1 MEFLKIWSLSILA
14 AVTYGILHDQVTAH
28 LCVEY
33 FSIAHPMI
41 LPLSSPTLLA
51 LEWGV
56 LATWWVGAFLGIL
69 LALAARSGPREKLST
84 REIIRP
90 LVTLLFCMAMGAL
103 VAGTTGF
110 LFARAGLFPLHGW
123 LATAIPAAQHSRFI
137 ADWWAHSASY
147 LIGFVGGIALC
158 AWVYRTRRGVAAA
171 EVGASTSP

>member
-1 MEFLKIWSLSILA
+1 MEFLKIWLLSILA
-14 AVTYGILHDQVTAH
+14 AVTYGILHDQVTGH

-69 LALAARSGPREKLST
+69 LALAARSGPRAKLST
-84 REIIRP
+84 RDIIRP
-90 LVTLLFCMAMGAL
+90 LVTLLFCMAIGAL
-103 VAGTTGF
+103 VAGTAGYF
-110 LFARAGLFPLHGW
+110 LARAGLLSLHGW

-147 LIGFVGGIALC
+147 SIGFVGGVALC
-158 AWVYRTRRGVAAA
+158 AWIYRIRRCIPTT
-171 EVGASTSP
+171 EVGASK

>member
-1 MEFLKIWSLSILA
+1 MEFLKIWLLSILA

-33 FSIAHPMI
+33 FSVAHPMI
-41 LPLSSPTLLA
+41 LPLSSPTLFA

-84 REIIRP
+84 HEMIHP
-90 LVTLLFCMAMGAL
+90 LLMLLSCMAIGAL
-103 VAGTTGF
+103 VAGTAGYF
-110 LFARAGLFPLHGW
+110 LARAGFLSLHGW
-123 LATAIPAAQHSRFI
+123 LAIAIPPAYHSRFI

-158 AWVYRTRRGVAAA
+158 AWVYRIRRRAATPK
-171 EVGASTSP
+171 VRASKSS

>member
-1 MEFLKIWSLSILA
+1 MEFLKIWFLSILA

-41 LPLSSPTLLA
+41 LPLTSPTLLA

-69 LALAARSGPREKLST
+69 LAFAARLGPRKKISMRDT
-84 REIIRP
+84 IRP
-90 LVTLLFCMAMGAL
+90 LIKLLLCMAAGAF
-103 VAGTTGF
+103 VAGVAGF
-110 LFARAGLFPLHGW
+110 YFSRVGLVSLHGW
-123 LATAIPAAQHSRFI
+123 LASAIPAAKHSRFI
-137 ADWWAHSASY
+137 ADWWTHSASY

-158 AWVYRTRRGVAAA
+158 VSIYRRRRAVPAT
-171 EVGASTSP
+171 EIQDSD